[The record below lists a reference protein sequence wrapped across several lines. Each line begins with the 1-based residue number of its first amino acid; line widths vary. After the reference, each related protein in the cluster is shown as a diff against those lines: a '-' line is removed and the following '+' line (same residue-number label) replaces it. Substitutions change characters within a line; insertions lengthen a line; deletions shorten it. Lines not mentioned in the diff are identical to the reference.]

1 MSRAQPQPQSAVSNS
16 CQPASAASAMSDLN
30 SAEKPRSEPSLGG
43 SQPHSWSDVT
53 LIEDITQ
60 DSLHRSLSA
69 HGLGEYIPSSSE
81 SEVDQPSPAAPQDQ
95 PQPPK
100 LPAQAVCVVKRFRL
114 RSRSRGPALP
124 VAPASDSTQLEHAP
138 SMSDKPRLLPLS
150 VVPRPSTGLPVP
162 EPPAAR
168 RPTPPWSVNS
178 TKRPR
183 MVWNLQPSSQQVHHV
198 SFRPRMP
205 QPPSKGGL
213 QPSFFAPPP
222 RWSQHMLGVAVPK
235 PRPLTRPPP
244 RSLVYKPPAPPRS
257 DPVQPLGIFTATCLH
272 ISLPL
277 PRVSPVT
284 PLNHPHLRRARR
296 ASSPEPPRRR
306 LVKTPAFQ
314 RGRKSSTLWGLP
326 QAFT

>member
-1 MSRAQPQPQSAVSNS
+1 MVRRDPDRGYHSGLSSPEPLSPRPRGIHSEQLRERSR
-16 CQPASAASAMSDLN
+16 
-30 SAEKPRSEPSLGG
+30 
-43 SQPHSWSDVT
+43 
-53 LIEDITQ
+53 
-60 DSLHRSLSA
+60 
-69 HGLGEYIPSSSE
+69 
-81 SEVDQPSPAAPQDQ
+81 PAAPQDQ

-183 MVWNLQPSSQQVHHV
+183 MPWHLQPSSQQVHHV

-213 QPSFFAPPP
+213 QLLRPSSEMVSAYA
-222 RWSQHMLGVAVPK
+222 GG
-235 PRPLTRPPP
+235 
-244 RSLVYKPPAPPRS
+244 RS
-257 DPVQPLGIFTATCLH
+257 
-272 ISLPL
+272 
-277 PRVSPVT
+277 
-284 PLNHPHLRRARR
+284 
-296 ASSPEPPRRR
+296 
-306 LVKTPAFQ
+306 
-314 RGRKSSTLWGLP
+314 P
-326 QAFT
+326 QT